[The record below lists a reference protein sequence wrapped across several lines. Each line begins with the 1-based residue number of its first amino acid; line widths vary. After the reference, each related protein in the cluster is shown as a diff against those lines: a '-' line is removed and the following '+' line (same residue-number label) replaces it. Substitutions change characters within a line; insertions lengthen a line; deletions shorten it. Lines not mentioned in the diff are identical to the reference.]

1 MNTHNYYILKH
12 EEKFKIN
19 KKYSPKMNYKIL
31 FLLTMNF
38 IIIYTTIKIY
48 EDIEFSSIFYDNKF
62 DKILPRIN
70 LNISE
75 APNLNDLFKS
85 RKLYI
90 SDTKLTKEYIKYI
103 RPKNLT
109 KKNSLTNKTF
119 EGIEPDLSFTKNR
132 KKQIKMRDY
141 YDLCQKEKILS
152 NQSNFN
158 LTKNPLVSIL
168 VIAYNKKDI
177 ILKSIR
183 SIQNQSLRNI
193 EIIILN
199 DKSTD
204 DSEHLF
210 NQLLKSDER
219 IRIFTH
225 LKNMGA
231 WRSRL
236 DAFLYS
242 NSPYVIHFDAGDFY
256 ADNFVLEDIYNIAIK
271 YNLDSIRFGFR
282 LTRAKKHLSKRDS
295 FHLFKEN
302 DRKIIYGKRYYGVFG
317 YTYGTIW
324 NRLTKADIF
333 TEGLYHLDNYILNAY
348 KNIYDD
354 RWWNTLANNESCN
367 FLMTNRIGYIY
378 LRDSK
383 GEGHIRS
390 GNKKIKEKSIKE
402 VILFFLFDYNLAYS
416 KSNKSSIIKNLKDY
430 NKGKRNIKL
439 SDLKSNFPPYNH
451 LLHLLIKDK
460 YISKEDKLFIL
471 YLKHNIKY

>member
-1 MNTHNYYILKH
+1 MNTHIYYILKH

-19 KKYSPKMNYKIL
+19 EKYSPKKNYKIL

-38 IIIYTTIKIY
+38 IIIYTTNKIY
-48 EDIEFSSIFYDNKF
+48 EDIEFTSIFYDNKF

-70 LNISE
+70 LNISK

-90 SDTKLTKEYIKYI
+90 PDTKLTKEYIKYI

-141 YDLCQKEKILS
+141 YDLCQKERILS

-210 NQLLKSDER
+210 DQLLKSDER

-333 TEGLYHLDNYILNAY
+333 TEGLYHLDNY
-348 KNIYDD
+348 
-354 RWWNTLANNESCN
+354 TLLQINYFKC
-367 FLMTNRIGYIY
+367 I
-378 LRDSK
+378 
-383 GEGHIRS
+383 
-390 GNKKIKEKSIKE
+390 
-402 VILFFLFDYNLAYS
+402 
-416 KSNKSSIIKNLKDY
+416 
-430 NKGKRNIKL
+430 
-439 SDLKSNFPPYNH
+439 
-451 LLHLLIKDK
+451 
-460 YISKEDKLFIL
+460 
-471 YLKHNIKY
+471 